1 MIAKYAWEWTQ
12 AARSAQHLEQRAKRL
27 FLCIFVPIY
36 SMMVMMTLLKLFCM
50 PKHPWN
56 KELSIYTA
64 TQRKT
69 SSTTADIAHVTT
81 AVQSMTS
88 SKFVCLPPCEF
99 DICLGCVLQMPIAWW
114 RCRTRRA
121 RLRLI
126 SLPTSRST
134 QARAQFF
141 RKESRLAE
149 CQWISWVVKKIMPAV
164 HTSRA
169 RPLHHR

>member
-1 MIAKYAWEWTQ
+1 
-12 AARSAQHLEQRAKRL
+12 
-27 FLCIFVPIY
+27 
-36 SMMVMMTLLKLFCM
+36 MMVMMTLLKLFCM

-88 SKFVCLPPCEF
+88 SKVVCLPPCEF

-121 RLRLI
+121 RLR

-141 RKESRLAE
+141 RKESRVPVDKMGGKQNACSAYLP
-149 CQWISWVVKKIMPAV
+149 CSSPPC
-164 HTSRA
+164 A
-169 RPLHHR
+169 RMFYGVPDLLEATL